1 MDNLASSQTWGG
13 PQGPRPTPPSAC
25 AKSEPDHGVRRGRR
39 RPPYFLLLAALFAS
53 SCFAQPP
60 QVNPDNV
67 KLTMAPVQGSVYV
80 LMGDGGN
87 ITVQV
92 GKDGVMLVD
101 TGFAPLAPKAMAEI
115 RKLSDGPIR
124 WIVNTHVHADHTDG
138 NAAMAK
144 LGMTGE
150 SIGPPRIVAQSNVLN
165 RMTSPQAGQPKIPEA
180 EWPNDEYFLPT
191 KDFFF
196 NGEAVVVYHVPA
208 AHTDGDSLVFFR
220 RSDVLSTGDVFT
232 PGSYPIID
240 LSRGG
245 SVKGEIAALNQII
258 DITVP
263 AKYQEGGTLVIPG
276 HGRLC
281 DEADVVEYRN
291 MLTVIRDRFQ
301 DMIKKGMT
309 LEQVKAAKP
318 TLDYDAQYGS
328 ATGFWTTDMFIEAVY
343 KSLSEKTVSASK

>member
-1 MDNLASSQTWGG
+1 MDQPASC
-13 PQGPRPTPPSAC
+13 PIP
-25 AKSEPDHGVRRGRR
+25 ELELGVQRGRS
-39 RPPYFLLLAALFAS
+39 RPSYSVLLLAFFAS

-60 QVNPDNV
+60 QINPDTV
-67 KLTMAPVQGSVYV
+67 QLTMAPVQGRVYV

-115 RKLSDGPIR
+115 RKLSSGPVR
-124 WIVNTHVHADHTDG
+124 WIVNTHVHNDHTGG
-138 NAAMAK
+138 NAEMAK

-165 RMTSPQAGQPKIPEA
+165 RMTAPPTGNQPKIPEA
-180 EWPNDEYFLPT
+180 AWPNDEYFMPT

-232 PGSYPIID
+232 PGSYPILD
-240 LSRGG
+240 LARGG
-245 SVKGEIAALNQII
+245 SVQGEIDALNKII

-301 DMIKKGMT
+301 DMIHKGMT

-318 TLDYDAQYGS
+318 TLDYDTQYGS
-328 ATGFWTTDMFIEAVY
+328 TTGFWTTDMFIDAVY
-343 KSLSEKTVSASK
+343 KSLSGKK

>member
-1 MDNLASSQTWGG
+1 MLALL
-13 PQGPRPTPPSAC
+13 RVY
-25 AKSEPDHGVRRGRR
+25 EPVRLQRDLEMMMNRR
-39 RPPYFLLLAALFAS
+39 FAVAHALLGAASPLLGTLLLATAVS
-53 SCFAQPP
+53 FAQTA

-67 KLTMAPVQGSVYV
+67 QLTMAPVQGSVYV

-115 RKLSDGPIR
+115 RKLSSGPLR
-124 WIVNTHVHADHTDG
+124 WVVITHVHDDHTG
-138 NAAMAK
+138 GIAAMAK

-150 SIGPPRIVAQSNVLN
+150 SIGSPRIVAQSNVLN
-165 RMTSPQAGQPKIPEA
+165 RMTGPQPGNGPKIPEEA
-180 EWPNDEYFLPT
+180 WPNDEYFLAT

-196 NGEAVVVYHVPA
+196 NGEAIVVYHLPA
-208 AHTDGDSLVFFR
+208 AHTDGDSIVFFR
-220 RSDVLSTGDVFT
+220 RSDVVSTGDIFR
-232 PGSYPIID
+232 PGGYPIID
-240 LSRGG
+240 LARGG
-245 SVKGEIAALNQII
+245 SVEGEIDALNKII

-263 AKYQEGGTLVIPG
+263 ARYQEGGTMVIPG

-291 MLTVIRDRFQ
+291 MLTVIRDRFR

-318 TLDYDAQYGS
+318 TVDYDTQYG
-328 ATGFWTTDMFIEAVY
+328 ATTGVWTTDMFIEAVY
-343 KSLSEKTVSASK
+343 KSLSGKT

>member
-1 MDNLASSQTWGG
+1 MARRHMLFKVVHTIVNAA
-13 PQGPRPTPPSAC
+13 RRSAC
-25 AKSEPDHGVRRGRR
+25 ATFP
-39 RPPYFLLLAALFAS
+39 LLGTLVLFA
-53 SCFAQPP
+53 Q
-60 QVNPDNV
+60 NPDTA
-67 KLTMAPVQGSVYV
+67 KLTMAPVQGNVHV

-87 ITVQV
+87 ITVQT

-115 RKLSDGPIR
+115 RMLSDGPIR
-124 WIVNTHVHADHTDG
+124 WIVNTHVHTDHTGG
-138 NAAMAK
+138 NAEMAK

-165 RMTSPQAGQPKIPEA
+165 RMSAPPSGNQPKIPEA
-180 EWPNDEYFLPT
+180 AWPNDEYFLPS

-232 PGSYPIID
+232 PANYPIID
-240 LSRGG
+240 VARGG
-245 SVKGEIAALNQII
+245 SVQGEIAALNRII

-263 AKYQEGGTLVIPG
+263 AKYQEGGTMVIPG

-291 MLTVIRDRFQ
+291 MLTVIRDRFR
-301 DMIKKGMT
+301 DMIHKGMT

-318 TLDYDAQYGS
+318 TLDYDTQYG
-328 ATGFWTTDMFIEAVY
+328 ATTGFWTTDMFVDAVY
-343 KSLSEKTVSASK
+343 KSLSETK